1 MKLYKSLFIVA
12 AITCGMMTSC
22 SEDGYWDKATP
33 AALGLTDGTSYAFDS
48 KSLSYVYY
56 PADALNGTD
65 INITI
70 TRGDAS
76 KDFTL
81 PIKAVFSDTTLISG
95 PESVTFTAGQNTA
108 VYPIHFI
115 REIEIGEAVTAK
127 LAIDTASVGI
137 PRVEMPAELDSLA
150 TAADSAKYKADST
163 AYEIYQTKLA
173 NYKLATTVSIMKDYN
188 WTPLGKGTIYETFW
202 FVSDDDPVA
211 EASVTIMQAVENN
224 KIFRV
229 VDPWSGLADY
239 AGAELNGNQMNIQFR
254 LLEVGETLDDVT
266 ITQKDLVYYDR
277 SNTGY
282 HHSEYDADVWIL
294 HPAEFTNTA
303 TEDNWLHNKVLS
315 YQENGLPAI
324 VQLAPRYYMFGVGGW
339 NNSQSDDIV
348 KIVFPGVKVYDYSAE
363 VSYVGMF
370 TNPDG
375 AISVWGDLKL
385 GDDAKTAKA
394 VIISQDA
401 DPAAVADA
409 IAAGELEATDVEAG
423 RIELPMPEDANGLLQ
438 IVVAVIDEG
447 EAKNVATAKFEYY
460 SGKNPWTSLGKGL
473 YTDDLVYPLYTKGN
487 PSTTYEVEIQEHSE
501 TPGLYRLVDPY
512 GSAFPYYESAVAYT
526 STVIVVHAEDPDAVY
541 VPLQS
546 TGLTLSS
553 GDGEM
558 SILSV
563 GADYYDFYGD
573 EYYETLKKNGYFGT
587 LKDGVI
593 TFPSFVAKDKET
605 GEALYTYQG
614 YVLFSDEDVYGM
626 GRNGEW
632 KIVLPSAVD
641 ATARKAARF
650 AANLNKYNVNAKKS
664 LQKGGR
670 QAKTDKQFKRFA
682 KNEMLKRT
690 LELAK

>member
-65 INITI
+65 INVTI

-81 PIKAVFSDTTLISG
+81 PIKAVFSDSTLISG

-202 FVSDDDPVA
+202 FASDDDPVA

-239 AGAELNGNQMNIQFR
+239 AGAKLNGNQMNIQFR

-282 HHSEYDADVWIL
+282 HHPSYDADVWIL

-375 AISVWGDLKL
+375 AISVWGDLTL

-423 RIELPMPEDANGLLQ
+423 RIELPMPEDANGKLQ
-438 IVVAVIDEG
+438 IVVAVIDED

-460 SGKNPWTSLGKGL
+460 SGKNPWTSLGMGQL
-473 YTDDLVYPLYTKGN
+473 TDNLFITMYSPDGVSSYDPQ
-487 PSTTYEVEIQEHSE
+487 TYEVEILESTE
-501 TPGLYRLVDPY
+501 EPGLFRLVDPFGRY
-512 GSAFPYYESAVAYT
+512 AKSFKYDDYT
-526 STVIVVHAEDPDAVY
+526 TTYFEINATDPEGVY
-541 VPLQS
+541 IPLQE
-546 TGLTLSS
+546 TGIDD
-553 GDGEM
+553 GDGM
-558 SILSV
+558 TYLAS
-563 GADYYDFYGD
+563 YGG
-573 EYYETLKKNGYFGT
+573 YMLQKYEFAELKSDGYFGT
-587 LKDGVI
+587 LVDGVI
-593 TFPSFVAKDKET
+593 TLPSFSVKDDDGNVKYTFQGIFAQGKNAWYAGQNTEFKLVLPTASAAARAKAKKAAAASDFARRLSGKVYISSTRVMKPVGFKMMGKEK
-605 GEALYTYQG
+605 QN
-614 YVLFSDEDVYGM
+614 LFS
-626 GRNGEW
+626 R
-632 KIVLPSAVD
+632 
-641 ATARKAARF
+641 
-650 AANLNKYNVNAKKS
+650 
-664 LQKGGR
+664 
-670 QAKTDKQFKRFA
+670 
-682 KNEMLKRT
+682 
-690 LELAK
+690 ELIK

>member
-81 PIKAVFSDTTLISG
+81 PIKAVFSDSTLISG

-127 LAIDTASVGI
+127 LAIDTVSVGI
-137 PRVEMPAELDSLA
+137 PRVEMPAALDSLA

-163 AYEIYQTKLA
+163 AYEIYQAKLA
-173 NYKLATTVSIMKDYN
+173 NYKLATTVSISKDYN
-188 WTPLGKGTIYETFW
+188 WESLGKGKW
-202 FVSDDDPVA
+202 SDDFYFEVGGIDV
-211 EASVTIMQAVENN
+211 EVKQAVENPSM
-224 KIFRV
+224 FRV
-229 VDPWSGLADY
+229 MLDY
-239 AGAELNGNQMNIQFR
+239 AAVAEEAGASANGNQSAYTNIT
-254 LLEVGETLDDVT
+254 LLKKGDELMGAA
-266 ITQKDLVYYDR
+266 I
-277 SNTGY
+277 
-282 HHSEYDADVWIL
+282 
-294 HPAEFTNTA
+294 
-303 TEDNWLHNKVLS
+303 TEDNLVYWTKINLGYASGGIDLIAMHPMDFSANWARYNNTS
-315 YQENGLPAI
+315 YVAEYQSNGLPAKI
-324 VQLAPRYYMFGVGGW
+324 VLSGLILKEGTSSGWAPCQT
-339 NNSQSDDIV
+339 NDPIATL
-348 KIVFPGVKVYDYSAE
+348 VFPGVKIYDYSAE

-370 TNPDG
+370 TDPDG
-375 AISVWGDLKL
+375 AISVWGDLTL
-385 GDDAKTAKA
+385 GSDAKTAKA
-394 VIISQDA
+394 VVMSQDA

-409 IAAGELEATDVEAG
+409 IAAGELEAADVKAG
-423 RIELPMPEDANGLLQ
+423 RIELPLPEDANGLLQ

-501 TPGLYRLVDPY
+501 ISGLYRLVDPY
-512 GSAFPYYESAVAYT
+512 GPAFPYYEAAAAYT
-526 STVIVVHAEDPDAVY
+526 STVIEVHAEDPDAVY
-541 VPLQS
+541 VPEQS

-553 GDGEM
+553 SDGEM
-558 SILSV
+558 SILSA
-563 GADYYDFYGD
+563 GAEYYAFYGDDYYDL
-573 EYYETLKKNGYFGT
+573 LKKLGYFGT

-593 TFPSFVAKDKET
+593 TFPSIEVTDEET
-605 GEALYTYQG
+605 DEVKYTYQG
-614 YVLFSDEDVYGM
+614 LVIFADDEDSSYAM

-641 ATARKAARF
+641 ATARMAARF
-650 AANLNKYNVNAKKS
+650 ATNLNKYNVDAKRS

-670 QAKTDKQFKRFA
+670 QAKTNKQFKRFA
-682 KNEMLKRT
+682 KNEMLKKRI
-690 LELAK
+690 LEFAK

>member
-33 AALGLTDGTSYAFDS
+33 ADLGLTDGTSYAFDS

-65 INITI
+65 INVTI

-76 KDFTL
+76 NDFTL
-81 PIKAVFSDTTLISG
+81 PVKAVFSDTTLISG

-239 AGAELNGNQMNIQFR
+239 AGAKLNGNQMNIQFR

-460 SGKNPWTSLGKGL
+460 SGKNPWETIGIGY
-473 YTDDLVYPLYTKGN
+473 YTDDLFYTFFTDGA
-487 PSTTYEVEIQEHSE
+487 PVTYKVEVQQHTA
-501 TPGLYRLVDPY
+501 TPGLYRLKSLY
-512 GSAFPYYESAVAYT
+512 AYF
-526 STVIVVHAEDPDAVY
+526 AEWWNKNN
-541 VPLQS
+541 QK
-546 TGLTLSS
+546 
-553 GDGEM
+553 GDGEADIEIHAENPNGVYILDQPLGLNYSTLGDM
-558 SILSV
+558 SFESDGGYRV
-563 GADYYDFYGD
+563 AANADNYTPEEVIAALPGR
-573 EYYETLKKNGYFGT
+573 FGK
-587 LKDGVI
+587 LVDGVI
-593 TFPSFVAKDKET
+593 TLPVLPET
-605 GEALYTYQG
+605 
-614 YVLFSDEDVYGM
+614 DEDGNPLADDEGNPLVFQGWMNFSGGKYYSTGN
-626 GRNGEW
+626 NGAF
-632 KIVLPSAVD
+632 KLVLPGASAE
-641 ATARKAARF
+641 ARAKAASRAKASDF
-650 AANLNKYNVNAKKS
+650 AMRLN
-664 LQKGGR
+664 GGITRKMVKR
-670 QAKTDKQFKRFA
+670 QRVLMPVEIA
-682 KNEMLKRT
+682 
-690 LELAK
+690 ELR